1 MAEMIKIKSTAADG
15 FEFGAYHA
23 EAQGK
28 RKGGVVV
35 IQEIFGID
43 QYVRADVER
52 WAKAGFEAIAPAM
65 YDRTHPGLDVGH
77 DDAGLAVAMAAR
89 QGANVDTAVADL
101 TACVNYLKGKGPV
114 FVVGYCF
121 GGAMTWQAAGRI
133 EGIAAASSY
142 YGGYIASMA
151 DLTPKCPTICHFGR
165 KDAHIP
171 ADEIKA
177 TLQAAQPQVA
187 VYIYEKSGHGF
198 NNGGRPDSDPD
209 DAALARKRTIELF
222 EANGAA

>member
-1 MAEMIKIKSTAADG
+1 MAEMIKIRSTAADG

-23 EAQGK
+23 DAQGK
-28 RKGGVVV
+28 RRGGIVV

-43 QYVRADVER
+43 RYVRADVER
-52 WAKAGFEAIAPAM
+52 WAAAGFEAIAPAM

-77 DDAGLAVAMAAR
+77 DDAGMAVARAAR
-89 QGANVDTAVADL
+89 QDNSVDTGIADL
-101 TACVNYLKGKGPV
+101 AACVDYLKAKGPV
-114 FVVGYCF
+114 FMVGYCY

-142 YGGYIASMA
+142 YGGFMVASA
-151 DLTPKCPTICHFGR
+151 GLTPKCPTICHFGR
-165 KDAHIP
+165 KDAHID
-171 ADEIKA
+171 AEEVRA
-177 TLQAAQPQVA
+177 ALNAAQPQVP
-187 VYIYEKSGHGF
+187 VYIYENSGHGF
-198 NNGGRPDSDPD
+198 NNDGRPDSDPD

>member
-23 EAQGK
+23 DAQGK

-65 YDRTHPGLDVGH
+65 YDRTHPGLDVAH
-77 DDAGLAVAMAAR
+77 DESGLAVAMAAR
-89 QGANVDTAVADL
+89 QGANVDIAIADL
-101 TACVNYLKGKGPV
+101 TACVNHLKGKGPV

-142 YGGYIASMA
+142 YGGFMVASA
-151 DLTPKCPTICHFGR
+151 GLTPKCPTICHFGR
-165 KDAHIP
+165 KDAHIN
-171 ADEIKA
+171 ADEVKA
-177 TLQAAQPQVA
+177 ALQAAQPQVP
-187 VYIYEKSGHGF
+187 VYIYENSGHGF
-198 NNGGRPDSDPD
+198 NNDGRPDSDPD